1 MPITQGLPVSAERQ
15 LAFLRQ
21 ISRIL
26 DEGKFT
32 STYKFALLLSLTNIA
47 VKNGD
52 DSDAELT
59 VQLDDVA
66 REFVKLYWGM
76 AQPYPDE
83 PKDILLQNRQASK
96 PAKVITL
103 LAPYASTGY
112 ARHTRHRVHAPAAAS
127 VVATTRKTIAKDVL
141 YRLQTVG
148 PSIEAAA
155 VRSDRF
161 LYEHPSDA
169 AGCATLTQITLKPGV
184 AACMRSLRTVIAA
197 MVQARWA
204 LWVRDHNPSLGPDR
218 NLEAFLF
225 GTNRVPLR
233 EYAAWLYELQGAR
246 CFYTHAK
253 LASPDAGAV
262 DHFLPRARYVLD
274 EPVNLVLAST
284 KANGDKSDH
293 VASEA
298 YLKLWA
304 ERNTKLHLADL
315 PDSFAARL
323 APGALPATWQDARSV
338 AAWMYAAAERDGVQ
352 AWNGEKQFARV
363 GRDWRGILGVG

>member
-1 MPITQGLPVSAERQ
+1 M
-15 LAFLRQ
+15 
-21 ISRIL
+21 
-26 DEGKFT
+26 
-32 STYKFALLLSLTNIA
+32 
-47 VKNGD
+47 KNGD

-66 REFVKLYWGM
+66 REFVRLYWGM
-76 AQPYPDE
+76 AQPYPDG
-83 PKDILLQNRQASK
+83 PKDILLQNSPASR

-127 VVATTRKTIAKDVL
+127 IVAKTRVTIAKYPL
-141 YRLQTVG
+141 RLLQTVG
-148 PSIEAAA
+148 MSTDAAA
-155 VRSDRF
+155 GRSDRF
-161 LYEHPSDA
+161 LYEHPSDD
-169 AGCATLTQITLKPGV
+169 AGWVRLKQITLKPGV
-184 AACMRSLRTVIAA
+184 AACMRSLRMVIAA

-204 LWVRDHNPSLGPDR
+204 LWVREHNRSLGPDR

-304 ERNTKLHLADL
+304 DRNTHLKLTDL

-323 APGALPATWQDARSV
+323 APGAPPATWQDARSV
-338 AAWMYAAAERDGVQ
+338 AAWMYEASERDGVQ
-352 AWNGEKQFARV
+352 AWNGGKQFARV
-363 GRDWRGILGVG
+363 GRDWREILGVG

>member
-1 MPITQGLPVSAERQ
+1 
-15 LAFLRQ
+15 
-21 ISRIL
+21 
-26 DEGKFT
+26 
-32 STYKFALLLSLTNIA
+32 
-47 VKNGD
+47 
-52 DSDAELT
+52 
-59 VQLDDVA
+59 
-66 REFVKLYWGM
+66 
-76 AQPYPDE
+76 
-83 PKDILLQNRQASK
+83 
-96 PAKVITL
+96 
-103 LAPYASTGY
+103 
-112 ARHTRHRVHAPAAAS
+112 
-127 VVATTRKTIAKDVL
+127 VL
-141 YRLQTVG
+141 K
-148 PSIEAAA
+148 
-155 VRSDRF
+155 
-161 LYEHPSDA
+161 
-169 AGCATLTQITLKPGV
+169 QITLKPGV

-204 LWVRDHNPSLGPDR
+204 LWVREHNPSLGPDR

-304 ERNTKLHLADL
+304 DRNTNLQLNDL

-338 AAWMYAAAERDGVQ
+338 AAWMYEAAERDGVQ

-363 GRDWRGILGVG
+363 GRDWRGILSLG

>member
-1 MPITQGLPVSAERQ
+1 
-15 LAFLRQ
+15 
-21 ISRIL
+21 
-26 DEGKFT
+26 
-32 STYKFALLLSLTNIA
+32 
-47 VKNGD
+47 
-52 DSDAELT
+52 
-59 VQLDDVA
+59 VA
-66 REFVKLYWGM
+66 K
-76 AQPYPDE
+76 
-83 PKDILLQNRQASK
+83 
-96 PAKVITL
+96 
-103 LAPYASTGY
+103 
-112 ARHTRHRVHAPAAAS
+112 TRA
-127 VVATTRKTIAKDVL
+127 TIAKDVL

-148 PSIEAAA
+148 PSNEAAA

-169 AGCATLTQITLKPGV
+169 AGCAVLKQITLKPGV

-204 LWVRDHNPSLGPDR
+204 LWVREHNPSLGPDR

-304 ERNTKLHLADL
+304 DRNTNLQLNDL

-338 AAWMYAAAERDGVQ
+338 AAWMYEAAERDGVQ

-363 GRDWRGILGVG
+363 GRDWRGILSLG